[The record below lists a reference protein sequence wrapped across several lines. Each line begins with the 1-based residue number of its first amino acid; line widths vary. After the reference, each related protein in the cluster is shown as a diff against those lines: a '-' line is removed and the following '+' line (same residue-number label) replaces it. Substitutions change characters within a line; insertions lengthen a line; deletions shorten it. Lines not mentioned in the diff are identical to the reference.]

1 MADTSYGWAG
11 WIARVNLTSG
21 AITEESDVEMQ
32 KDYIGGMGF
41 ANKIMYDEVPAG
53 VDWMDEENKAVLA
66 VGPSPV
72 PAFPWLVVLRG
83 LPCPPIPRTTWLSTA
98 TAAVSWAPCSSIQA
112 TTA

>member
-53 VDWMDEENKAVLA
+53 VDWMDEENKAVLD
-66 VGPSPV
+66 VGYPV
-72 PAFPWLVVLRG
+72 HLYRGPPGCRLPLLRSAG
-83 LPCPPIPRTTWLSTA
+83 RHAQVFRPRR
-98 TAAVSWAPCSSIQA
+98 PDHRGQG
-112 TTA
+112 